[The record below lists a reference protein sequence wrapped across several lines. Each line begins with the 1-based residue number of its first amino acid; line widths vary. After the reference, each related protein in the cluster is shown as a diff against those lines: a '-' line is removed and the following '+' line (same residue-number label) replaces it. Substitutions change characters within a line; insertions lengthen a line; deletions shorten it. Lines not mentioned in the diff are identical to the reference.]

1 MKRALLLLLRGLTLR
16 CPNCGGGGLF
26 ASWFRLK
33 PVCPTCGLPL
43 DREEGEDYF
52 LGGMMFNIVLSE
64 LVYGASLVA
73 WIMATWP
80 NPPWDLL
87 EYVGVPFMLVT
98 PILFYPLSKTVW
110 LAFDVMFRP
119 VRPEELRSPGR
130 RA

>member
-16 CPNCGGGGLF
+16 CPSCGGAGLF

-64 LVYGASLVA
+64 LVYGACLVA

-87 EYVGVPFMLVT
+87 EDVGVPFMLVA

-119 VRPEELRSPGR
+119 VRPEELRPPGR